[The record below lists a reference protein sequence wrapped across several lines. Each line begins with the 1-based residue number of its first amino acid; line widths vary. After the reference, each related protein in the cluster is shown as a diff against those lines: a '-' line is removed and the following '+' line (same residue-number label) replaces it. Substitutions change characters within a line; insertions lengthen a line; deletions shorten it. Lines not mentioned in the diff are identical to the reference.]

1 MDSNALTLLQMA
13 ISDEGEGSA
22 DVGPLGDTEGEM
34 YPNVRDIAGKTKR
47 GKLYWLNLLSI
58 SSLFLREKIIKI

>member
-34 YPNVRDIAGKTKR
+34 YPNVQDTAGKR